1 MKLVPHN
8 DSVFNESNCTRC
20 GECFHKCP
28 ELKLPLDIA
37 KQEISNLIEGE
48 TSQYVLSHCTSCFS
62 CNLLCPNDC
71 KPYQL
76 ILERWNDLY
85 KQRGAPPIYRFV
97 CPTLEHNLW
106 LMLQVFMTKEEQIL
120 VKQWM
125 SQTPKESILLIS
137 NYLHLLPFVFGNSKI
152 LESFTPIDLLDHWE
166 CGAYLYQGGYL
177 NVVKHIAEKCKQ
189 DFKEWGVRQII
200 PALDAVHWM
209 LSNVHPNEMGVSHNC
224 DIINFHDL
232 LLDKI
237 QKGEIR
243 LRKDLKMSTTV
254 HDNCFSKAG
263 GGKYWDSPRQ
273 ILKLSGCKIVEM
285 KHNRAKS
292 LCCGFGSGASWIN
305 PLRIIFDILIV
316 SERKFQ
322 EAEATRADAMVTYC
336 GGCLYL
342 LWASRELFGKKIGVY
357 HIIEIIRMSMGETI
371 DYPDSHVRRAW
382 DLITIINYHFL
393 MSLFKKPFWI
403 EKMSLNGKILESE
416 RYLGLRILRK
426 LFDVSLIRILYKKGF
441 RIILPKMITSRNF

>member
-1 MKLVPHN
+1 MKVIPRN
-8 DSVFNESNCTRC
+8 ETVFNESLCTKC

-28 ELKLPLDIA
+28 ELKLPLEIA
-37 KQEISNLIEGE
+37 KQEINNLIEGK
-48 TSQYVLSHCTSCFS
+48 TSHYVLSHCTTCFS
-62 CNLLCPNDC
+62 CNILCPNDC

-106 LMLQVFMTKEEQIL
+106 QMLQVFMTKEEQIL
-120 VKQWM
+120 VKRWM
-125 SQTPKESILLIS
+125 TQTPKESILLIG
-137 NYLHLLPFVFGNSKI
+137 NYLHLLPFVFGNSRI
-152 LESFTPIDLLDHWE
+152 LENFTPVDLLDHWE

-189 DFKEWGVRQII
+189 DFKEWGVKQIV

-209 LSNVHPNEMGVSHNC
+209 LTSVHPDEMGVSHNC
-224 DIINFHDL
+224 SIINFHDL

-237 QKGEIR
+237 QQGEIL
-243 LRKDLKMSTTV
+243 LRKELKMNTTV

-273 ILKLSGCKIVEM
+273 ILELSGCKIVEM
-285 KHNRAKS
+285 KHNRAQS
-292 LCCGFGSGASWIN
+292 LCCGFGSGASWKN

-342 LWASRELFGKKIGVY
+342 LWAS
-357 HIIEIIRMSMGETI
+357 
-371 DYPDSHVRRAW
+371 
-382 DLITIINYHFL
+382 
-393 MSLFKKPFWI
+393 
-403 EKMSLNGKILESE
+403 
-416 RYLGLRILRK
+416 
-426 LFDVSLIRILYKKGF
+426 
-441 RIILPKMITSRNF
+441 